1 MVPYVTMKDYILVIT
16 TGIFFVCIL
25 IVLSRSL
32 DINVA
37 HLRITGTKLV
47 LFATESQYILTM
59 HGG

>member
-1 MVPYVTMKDYILVIT
+1 MKDYILVIT

-25 IVLSRSL
+25 IVLSRPL

-47 LFATESQYILTM
+47 LFATGSQYILTM